1 MFVAIFSNL
10 PSTFNS
16 SCYSKSGCHLASF
29 TLPMRLF
36 SLVSLPVTYS
46 IALPRSTQVSAF
58 PFLGRSRSSAT
69 SLEILHLPLHELTS
83 APACPVCSKTEELEV
98 SPLLAYNPLL
108 SLLVF
113 FFPLC
118 LHQRQSVKP
127 ASSFSLSFGIRKVQ
141 KISMYLLSIQQVT
154 FTPFFHPFLPD
165 PAISFHIS
173 FLVLCLVLVFD
184 RDGRAG

>member
-1 MFVAIFSNL
+1 MLVAIFSNL

-16 SCYSKSGCHLASF
+16 SCYSKSGRHLTSF

-46 IALPRSTQVSAF
+46 IALPRSMQVNAF

-83 APACPVCSKTEELEV
+83 APACPVCSKTKNWR
-98 SPLLAYNPLL
+98 SPLLAYNPSL
-108 SLLVF
+108 SLLFF

-127 ASSFSLSFGIRKVQ
+127 ASSFSLSFSIRKVQ

-184 RDGRAG
+184 RDSRAG

>member
-1 MFVAIFSNL
+1 MAIFSNL

-16 SCYSKSGCHLASF
+16 SCYSKSGRHLTSF
-29 TLPMRLF
+29 TLSMWLF

-46 IALPRSTQVSAF
+46 IALPRSMQANAF

-69 SLEILHLPLHELTS
+69 SLEILHLPLHKLTS
-83 APACPVCSKTEELEV
+83 APARPACSKTEEPEV
-98 SPLLAYNPLL
+98 SPLLAYNPSL
-108 SLLVF
+108 SLLLF

-127 ASSFSLSFGIRKVQ
+127 ASSFSLSFSIRKVQ

-154 FTPFFHPFLPD
+154 FTPFPILFFPILLYLSTP
-165 PAISFHIS
+165 
-173 FLVLCLVLVFD
+173 VF
-184 RDGRAG
+184 